1 MKKVLLSFV
10 SLMYVS
16 ASMAQ
21 IQITPFI
28 DEQNCSA
35 MPSGICEILNQKLSN
50 VISQNGIQSQMG
62 QSRFVLTC
70 NVTEESKNVLSTSP
84 TQIAYVLDMHLYI
97 GDGETGTKYISQSFR
112 TKGVGP
118 TEEKAYRN
126 AVKNLQAKS
135 QAMTEF
141 VGKGSSRILDYYENN
156 KEQILS
162 SIRSCIDGKNLEQA
176 AYELCLIPQESSYY
190 NDVQAL
196 LGKVN
201 GKIVD
206 NQSSSLFLQA
216 KSIWAAEQNES
227 TANQVADLVN
237 QIDVNASC
245 YADAHQFMETVTA
258 RMEQLNN
265 REWAARQRQLAHE
278 RKMEMVR
285 ENNRSTETKMRI
297 KVQRDT
303 NIATIKAVR
312 DVAVEYA
319 KRRPRV
325 VYHVHGWY

>member
-1 MKKVLLSFV
+1 MLLTVV
-10 SLMYVS
+10 SLMCFGT
-16 ASMAQ
+16 SMAQ
-21 IQITPFI
+21 IQITPYI
-28 DEQNCSA
+28 DEQNCLS
-35 MPSGICEILNQKLSN
+35 MPNGICEILKLKLTN
-50 VISQNGIQSQMG
+50 IISQNGIQSQMG

-70 NVTEESKNVLSTSP
+70 NVTEESKNVLATSP
-84 TQIAYVLDMHLYI
+84 TQIAYVLDIHLFI

-112 TKGVGP
+112 SKGVGS

-126 AVKNLQAKS
+126 AVKNMQAKS
-135 QAMTEF
+135 QQMTEF
-141 VGKGSSRILDYYENN
+141 VGKGTARIIDYYEKN

-162 SIRSCIDGKNLEQA
+162 SIKSCVNGKNLEQA
-176 AYELCLIPQESSYY
+176 AYELCLIPQECTYY
-190 NDVQAL
+190 NDVQML

-201 GKIVD
+201 GRIVD
-206 NQSSSLFLQA
+206 NRSSDLFLQA
-216 KSIWAAEQNES
+216 KSVWASEQSES
-227 TANQVADLVN
+227 TANQVADLIN
-237 QIDVNASC
+237 QIDANANC
-245 YADAHQFMETVTA
+245 YSEAHKFMQSVTV

-278 RKMEMVR
+278 REMERVR
-285 ENNRSTETKMRI
+285 EDNRSTETRMRI
-297 KVQRDT
+297 KAQRDT

>member
-1 MKKVLLSFV
+1 MCFGT
-10 SLMYVS
+10 
-16 ASMAQ
+16 SMAQ
-21 IQITPFI
+21 IQITPFV
-28 DEQNCSA
+28 DDGNCSS
-35 MPSGICEILNQKLSN
+35 MPAGICEILTQKLDDI
-50 VISQNGIQSQMG
+50 ISQNGIQSQIG

-84 TQIAYVLDMHLYI
+84 TQIAYVLDIHLYL

-112 TKGVGP
+112 TKGVGN

-126 AVKNLQAKS
+126 AVKNMQAKS
-135 QAMTEF
+135 KQMTEF
-141 VGKGSSRILDYYENN
+141 VRKGSARIIEYYEKNR
-156 KEQILS
+156 EQILS
-162 SIRSCIDGKNLEQA
+162 SVRACITGNNLEQA
-176 AYELCLIPQESSYY
+176 AYELCLIPQECSYY
-190 NDVQAL
+190 NDVQTL

-206 NQSSSLFLQA
+206 NNSSDLFLLA
-216 KSIWAAEQNES
+216 KSVWASEQNES
-227 TANQVADLVN
+227 TANQVADLITR
-237 QIDVNASC
+237 IDANASC
-245 YADAHQFMETVTA
+245 YTEAHNFMNSVTE

-278 RKMEMVR
+278 REMEMVR
-285 ENNRSTETKMRI
+285 ENNRSTETRMRI
-297 KVQRDT
+297 KAQRDT
-303 NIATIKAVR
+303 NIATIRAVR

>member
-1 MKKVLLSFV
+1 MKKMLLSFV
-10 SLMYVS
+10 LLMCVS

-28 DEQNCSA
+28 DEQNCNA
-35 MPSGICEILNQKLSN
+35 MPNGICEILNQKLSN

-84 TQIAYVLDMHLYI
+84 TQIAYVLDLHLYI
-97 GDGETGTKYISQSFR
+97 GDGETGAKYISQSFR
-112 TKGVGP
+112 AKGVGN

-126 AVKNLQAKS
+126 AIKNLQARS
-135 QAMTEF
+135 QQMTEF
-141 VGKGSSRILDYYENN
+141 VGKGKARILGYYENN

-162 SIRSCIDGKNLEQA
+162 SIRSCVDGKNLEQA
-176 AYELCLIPQESSYY
+176 AYELCLIPQEVSYY
-190 NDVQAL
+190 NDIQIL

-201 GKIVD
+201 EKIVD
-206 NQSSSLFLQA
+206 NNSSDLFLQA
-216 KSIWAAEQNES
+216 KSVWASEQNES
-227 TANQVADLVN
+227 TANQVVN
-237 QIDVNASC
+237 LITQIDANASC
-245 YADAHQFMETVTA
+245 YAEAHKFMQSVTA

-278 RKMEMVR
+278 REMEMVR

-297 KVQRDT
+297 KAQRDT

>member
-1 MKKVLLSFV
+1 M
-10 SLMYVS
+10 
-16 ASMAQ
+16 
-21 IQITPFI
+21 
-28 DEQNCSA
+28 
-35 MPSGICEILNQKLSN
+35 
-50 VISQNGIQSQMG
+50 
-62 QSRFVLTC
+62 
-70 NVTEESKNVLSTSP
+70 
-84 TQIAYVLDMHLYI
+84 
-97 GDGETGTKYISQSFR
+97 
-112 TKGVGP
+112 
-118 TEEKAYRN
+118 
-126 AVKNLQAKS
+126 KNLQAKS

-176 AYELCLIPQESSYY
+176 AYELCLIPKESSYY
-190 NDVQAL
+190 NDVQVL

-216 KSIWAAEQNES
+216 KSIWATEQNES
-227 TANQVADLVN
+227 TANQVADLIN
-237 QIDVNASC
+237 QIDANANC
-245 YADAHQFMETVTA
+245 YAEAHQFMETVTA

-265 REWAARQRQLAHE
+265 REWAARQRQLSHE

-285 ENNRSTETKMRI
+285 ENNRSIETKMRI
-297 KVQRDT
+297 KAQRDT

>member
-84 TQIAYVLDMHLYI
+84 TQIAYVLDLHLYI

-201 GKIVD
+201 EKIVD

-237 QIDVNASC
+237 QIDVKASC

-297 KVQRDT
+297 KAQRDT

>member
-1 MKKVLLSFV
+1 MKKCLVIIV
-10 SLMYVS
+10 SLMCFGT
-16 ASMAQ
+16 SMAQ
-21 IQITPFI
+21 IQITPYI
-28 DEQNCSA
+28 DENNCSV
-35 MPSGICEILNQKLSN
+35 MPDGICEILNQKLN
-50 VISQNGIQSQMG
+50 NIISQNGIQSQMG

-84 TQIAYVLDMHLYI
+84 TQIAYVLDLHMYI
-97 GDGETGTKYISQSFR
+97 GDGETGTKYISHSFR
-112 TKGVGP
+112 TKGVGA

-126 AVKNLQAKS
+126 AVKNMQAKS
-135 QAMTEF
+135 AQMTSF
-141 VGKGSSRILDYYENN
+141 VGEGKARILNYYERN

-162 SIRSCIDGKNLEQA
+162 SIKSCINGKNLEQA
-176 AYELCLIPQESSYY
+176 AYELCLIPQECSYY
-190 NDVQAL
+190 NEVQNL

-201 GKIVD
+201 GKIID
-206 NQSSSLFLQA
+206 NKSSDLFLQA
-216 KSIWAAEQNES
+216 KSIWSSEQNET
-227 TANQVADLVN
+227 TANQVADLIT
-237 QIDVNASC
+237 QIDANASC
-245 YADAHQFMETVTA
+245 YSEAHKFMQSVTS

-278 RKMEMVR
+278 REMEVIR

-297 KVQRDT
+297 KAQRDT
-303 NIATIKAVR
+303 NLATIKAVR

>member
-84 TQIAYVLDMHLYI
+84 TQIAYVLDLHLYI

-176 AYELCLIPQESSYY
+176 AYELCLIPKESSYY
-190 NDVQAL
+190 NDVQVL

-216 KSIWAAEQNES
+216 KSIWATEQNES
-227 TANQVADLVN
+227 TANQVADLIN
-237 QIDVNASC
+237 QIDANANC
-245 YADAHQFMETVTA
+245 YAEAHQFMETVTA

-265 REWAARQRQLAHE
+265 REWAARQRQLSHE

-285 ENNRSTETKMRI
+285 K
-297 KVQRDT
+297 
-303 NIATIKAVR
+303 TI
-312 DVAVEYA
+312 VA
-319 KRRPRV
+319 
-325 VYHVHGWY
+325 

>member
-1 MKKVLLSFV
+1 MLLSFV
-10 SLMYVS
+10 LLMCVS

-28 DEQNCSA
+28 DEQNCNA
-35 MPSGICEILNQKLSN
+35 MPNGICEILNQKLSN

-84 TQIAYVLDMHLYI
+84 TQIAYVLDLHLYI
-97 GDGETGTKYISQSFR
+97 GDGETGAKYISQSFR
-112 TKGVGP
+112 AKGVGN

-126 AVKNLQAKS
+126 AIKNLQARS
-135 QAMTEF
+135 QQMTEF
-141 VGKGSSRILDYYENN
+141 VGKGKARILGYYENN

-162 SIRSCIDGKNLEQA
+162 SIRSCVDGKNLEQA
-176 AYELCLIPQESSYY
+176 AYELCLIPQEVSYY
-190 NDVQAL
+190 NDIQIL

-201 GKIVD
+201 EKIVD
-206 NQSSSLFLQA
+206 NNSSDLFLQA
-216 KSIWAAEQNES
+216 KSVWASEQNES
-227 TANQVADLVN
+227 TANQVVN
-237 QIDVNASC
+237 LITQIDANASC
-245 YADAHQFMETVTA
+245 YAEAHKFMQSVTA

-278 RKMEMVR
+278 REMEMVR

-297 KVQRDT
+297 KAQRDT

>member
-1 MKKVLLSFV
+1 
-10 SLMYVS
+10 
-16 ASMAQ
+16 MAQ

-35 MPSGICEILNQKLSN
+35 MPNGICETLNQKLSN
-50 VISQNGIQSQMG
+50 VISQNGIQSLMG

-84 TQIAYVLDMHLYI
+84 TQIAYVLDLHLYI

-285 ENNRSTETKMRI
+285 ENNRSIETKMRI
-297 KVQRDT
+297 KAQRDT

>member
-1 MKKVLLSFV
+1 
-10 SLMYVS
+10 
-16 ASMAQ
+16 MAQ

-84 TQIAYVLDMHLYI
+84 TQIAYVLDLHLYI

-162 SIRSCIDGKNLEQA
+162 SIRSCVDGKNLEQA

-216 KSIWAAEQNES
+216 KSIWATEQNES
-227 TANQVADLVN
+227 SANKVADLVN

-245 YADAHQFMETVTA
+245 YADAHQFMETVKA

-265 REWAARQRQLAHE
+265 REWAARQRQLSHE
-278 RKMEMVR
+278 RKMEMAR

-297 KVQRDT
+297 KAQRDT